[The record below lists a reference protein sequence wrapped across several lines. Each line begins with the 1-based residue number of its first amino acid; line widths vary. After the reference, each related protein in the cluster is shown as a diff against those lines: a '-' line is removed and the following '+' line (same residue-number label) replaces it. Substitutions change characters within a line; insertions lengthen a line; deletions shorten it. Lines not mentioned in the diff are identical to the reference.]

1 MPAAW
6 RVMCCNTNLLLRH
19 EIEQQGIGVT
29 SGQMWSTQ
37 LGASNPLVITA
48 LVVTRWRGIILP
60 TCSPALPGP
69 LSQAYAPISSLAGPC
84 TLDLR
89 IRSRH
94 YYFKVISFSL
104 RPLYSDPM
112 GVFIFTALFWT
123 LSGGKENQGFICEAA
138 DQSMYERIQC

>member
-48 LVVTRWRGIILP
+48 LVVTR
-60 TCSPALPGP
+60 
-69 LSQAYAPISSLAGPC
+69 
-84 TLDLR
+84 
-89 IRSRH
+89 
-94 YYFKVISFSL
+94 
-104 RPLYSDPM
+104 
-112 GVFIFTALFWT
+112 
-123 LSGGKENQGFICEAA
+123 
-138 DQSMYERIQC
+138 